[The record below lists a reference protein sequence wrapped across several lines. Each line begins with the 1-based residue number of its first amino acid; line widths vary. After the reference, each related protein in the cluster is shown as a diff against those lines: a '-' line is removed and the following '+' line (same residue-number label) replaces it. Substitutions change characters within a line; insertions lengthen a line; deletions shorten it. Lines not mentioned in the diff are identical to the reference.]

1 MSKYEILGPKEGEF
15 RSYNTINYCEKI
27 LDGIVQE
34 DVDAYHVGLGKL
46 YLWLRNAIDGRKL
59 DITRRKALAR
69 QAKQN
74 RENKI
79 KEHEDRTIKRQDYLT
94 AEEEKF
100 KDQNRETIEAYE
112 KQQEEI
118 KRKAEQEYGDEADD
132 GDEEK

>member
-79 KEHEDRTIKRQDYLT
+79 KEHEDRTIKR
-94 AEEEKF
+94 
-100 KDQNRETIEAYE
+100 
-112 KQQEEI
+112 
-118 KRKAEQEYGDEADD
+118 
-132 GDEEK
+132 

>member
-27 LDGIVQE
+27 LDGIAQE

-46 YLWLRNAIDGRKL
+46 FQWLRKAIEGRKL

-69 QAKQN
+69 QARQN

-79 KEHEDRTIKRQDYLT
+79 KEHEDRATKRQDYLT
-94 AEEEKF
+94 SEEEKF
-100 KDQNRETIEAYE
+100 KDQNKETIEAYE
-112 KQQEEI
+112 KQQEEL
-118 KRKAEQEYGDEADD
+118 KRKAE
-132 GDEEK
+132 